1 MRQLS
6 LNIGISLVWA
16 FLHTSFTVKHLV
28 VGFILGAILIWIL
41 SPFLSN
47 HNFYLIRILRIIKLM
62 VIFLIELVKACFHVL
77 YHIFQI
83 ELKIKPG
90 IIRMEIDLDT
100 PGEITLLANLITLTP
115 GTLTVEVAKDNSAL
129 YIHTLVIDDAKSI
142 CDGIHNSFEK
152 NIKKVRE

>member
-6 LNIGISLVWA
+6 LNICISLVWA

-28 VGFILGAILIWIL
+28 VGFILGAIMIWIL
-41 SPFLSN
+41 SPFLSS
-47 HNFYLIRILRIIKLM
+47 HNFYLVRVLRIIKLLI
-62 VIFLIELVKACFHVL
+62 IFLIKLIKACFHVL
-77 YHIFQI
+77 YHIFQP

-115 GTLTVEVAKDNSAL
+115 GTLTVEVAHDNSAL
-129 YIHTLVIDDAKSI
+129 YIHTLVIDDAKAI
-142 CDGIHNSFEK
+142 CDDIHNSFEK